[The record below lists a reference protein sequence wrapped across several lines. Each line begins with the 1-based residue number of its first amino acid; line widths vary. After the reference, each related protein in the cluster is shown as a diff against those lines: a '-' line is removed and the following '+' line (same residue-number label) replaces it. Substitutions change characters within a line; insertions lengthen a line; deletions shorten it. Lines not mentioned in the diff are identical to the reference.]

1 MLVLIPAT
9 FFGTLLFTFVGIRRH
24 GLRQS
29 FVYAATVYMLCL
41 VCATEIFS
49 IWSLL
54 RFEILLGFWTSCTVL
69 SAFCLLGYGDS
80 GIVKQAVQGAWTV
93 CRTSRFE
100 FGAVVVIL
108 ATILL
113 IAVVAPPNNW
123 ESMAYRMMRVVMW
136 MQQGSVAHYPTPDI
150 VQLYHP
156 PLSEWN
162 ILHFQIL
169 SGGDRFANTVH
180 WFALTGC
187 GVLAS
192 LIAKELKQPVSV
204 QVLAT
209 VIALTLPMGLV
220 QGSSSQGNL
229 VVAFWLL
236 AFVVFSLQYFQRP
249 TSVGLMY
256 CGCAFGFTL
265 LSKGTA
271 YAIAP
276 AVAAPL
282 WLCGIVRTTGHRRR
296 AKLVCAGGGVVLVAL
311 VVNGGHFIR
320 NWDLYGHLLGPVDQP
335 VHSHLNEQISVFVLM
350 ANSVRNAALHWGT
363 PNETLNDLM
372 LDTVRGVFGETIDA
386 IPGSTLGRPLFEVG
400 IPFSLNE
407 YHTGNFLHFWFLAT
421 SLLGILLFRRR
432 CRFDPRTVGL
442 ALSVVLGA
450 LAFCGILRWQQWN
463 SRYQTPLFMLGAPLA
478 AIFVA
483 RLLSRGQ
490 VREKAHPRVSSSVC
504 SLNFIVGRRRSM

>member
-1 MLVLIPAT
+1 MPMLVLIPAT

-29 FVYAATVYMLCL
+29 FVYAATVYMLYL

-69 SAFCLLGYGDS
+69 SAFCLWGYGDS

-136 MQQGSVAHYPTPDI
+136 MQQGSVAHFPTLVLP
-150 VQLYHP
+150 QLYQA

-169 SGGDRFANTVH
+169 SGGDRFANTGH

-192 LIAKELKQPVSV
+192 LIAKELKQSFPT
-204 QVLAT
+204 QILAS
-209 VIALTLPMGLV
+209 VIAVTLPMGLV

-229 VVAFWLL
+229 VLAFWLL
-236 AFVVFSLQYFQRP
+236 AFVVFTLQYFKNP
-249 TSVGLMY
+249 SSVRLVC
-256 CGCAFGFTL
+256 CGVALGFTL

-271 YAIAP
+271 YAVVP
-276 AVAAPL
+276 PVAATL
-282 WLCGIVRTTGHRRR
+282 WLCGIIRMKAYRSR
-296 AKLVCAGGGVVLVAL
+296 AKLVGGG
-311 VVNGGHFIR
+311 
-320 NWDLYGHLLGPVDQP
+320 
-335 VHSHLNEQISVFVLM
+335 
-350 ANSVRNAALHWGT
+350 
-363 PNETLNDLM
+363 
-372 LDTVRGVFGETIDA
+372 
-386 IPGSTLGRPLFEVG
+386 
-400 IPFSLNE
+400 
-407 YHTGNFLHFWFLAT
+407 
-421 SLLGILLFRRR
+421 
-432 CRFDPRTVGL
+432 
-442 ALSVVLGA
+442 
-450 LAFCGILRWQQWN
+450 
-463 SRYQTPLFMLGAPLA
+463 
-478 AIFVA
+478 
-483 RLLSRGQ
+483 
-490 VREKAHPRVSSSVC
+490 
-504 SLNFIVGRRRSM
+504 